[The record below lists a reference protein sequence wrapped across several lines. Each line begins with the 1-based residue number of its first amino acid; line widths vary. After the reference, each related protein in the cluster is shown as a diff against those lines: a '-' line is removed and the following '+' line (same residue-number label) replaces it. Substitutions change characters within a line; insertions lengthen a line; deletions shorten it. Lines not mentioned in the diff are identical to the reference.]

1 VGRGEARPLMQA
13 HGRPRLARFLAPLA
27 LIGFTVAVLMIVAG
41 SGVTG
46 DDSNSDSAGT
56 RDLPSATEP
65 ATNTTTSQKKQKI
78 PKSYT
83 IKANDTLS
91 GIADQFGLT
100 VDELLALNPEL
111 DPQGLVAGQKIKL
124 RE

>member
-1 VGRGEARPLMQA
+1 MQA

-111 DPQGLVAGQKIKL
+111 DPQ
-124 RE
+124 